1 MQMNVD
7 LYSVFRKRLAVEEN
21 KEWIFWKSDGTF
33 PQIPYHIRS
42 CSAALFICR
51 KGYLDLEINLK
62 DYHFTIDEAIVL
74 LPEHILRIKSISPDF
89 TGYGLIISDKLWKE
103 VRRGVEK
110 MKPYYTSAREVP
122 CIPITPYQSDLLLS
136 YLKIFSKK
144 FNSPQTT
151 HNQIIVR
158 TLITTLLYEIYQ
170 LYTGV
175 INTMQVTGKKE
186 KIFQEFLKLV
196 AVHYKQERNIQ
207 FYAEHFQM
215 TPRYFSN
222 LIKETSQQSAAE
234 WIDNYIVT
242 EAGILLR
249 TTNSSVKE
257 VAEALNFPDQS
268 FFGKY
273 FKRHTGISPKEYKSD
288 LS

>member
-1 MQMNVD
+1 M
-7 LYSVFRKRLAVEEN
+7 
-21 KEWIFWKSDGTF
+21 
-33 PQIPYHIRS
+33 
-42 CSAALFICR
+42 
-51 KGYLDLEINLK
+51 
-62 DYHFTIDEAIVL
+62 
-74 LPEHILRIKSISPDF
+74 
-89 TGYGLIISDKLWKE
+89 
-103 VRRGVEK
+103 
-110 MKPYYTSAREVP
+110 P